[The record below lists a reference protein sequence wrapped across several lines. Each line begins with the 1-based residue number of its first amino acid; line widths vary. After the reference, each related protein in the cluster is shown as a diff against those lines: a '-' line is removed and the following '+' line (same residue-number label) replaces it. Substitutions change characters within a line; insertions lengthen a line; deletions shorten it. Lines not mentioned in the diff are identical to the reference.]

1 MSNVYYPMKTT
12 VTSTSGHM
20 GTPSTCRAPV
30 LIPRSD
36 GGGNHLSSCKP
47 SVTYILSPS
56 DWYSDINIIINK
68 RYQVLKLTSHLSS
81 LRPH

>member
-1 MSNVYYPMKTT
+1 MRTT

-20 GTPSTCRAPV
+20 GTPLHLPGTCTYTPV
-30 LIPRSD
+30 RWRRKSLII
-36 GGGNHLSSCKP
+36 LQP

-68 RYQVLKLTSHLSS
+68 RYQVLKLTSHLIFTPT
-81 LRPH
+81 LMWKGFP